1 MANYQGYKN
10 SIENR
15 DSYIEKFLPL
25 VNRMAGRL
33 ALGLPSHVDR
43 DDLVGSGIMGLL
55 DALEKYNPSKG
66 PMKNYV
72 ALRIQGT
79 MLDHLRKMSW
89 LPRTLISKLK
99 EVESAYTQ
107 LRGELLREPTEMEVA
122 YQLGLEIKDL
132 SSIMAHVN
140 QKSLLS
146 IDEYL
151 FVGDEGEKKLSD
163 LLPDNKIENN
173 PEESLTEKEKKE
185 RLAKAI
191 EGLTEREQL
200 VLHLYYR
207 EELTL
212 REIGNILGVSESRVS
227 QLHGRAMVKLR
238 QQLKDG

>member
-1 MANYQGYKN
+1 
-10 SIENR
+10 
-15 DSYIEKFLPL
+15 
-25 VNRMAGRL
+25 
-33 ALGLPSHVDR
+33 
-43 DDLVGSGIMGLL
+43 DLVGSGILGLL

-79 MLDHLRKMSW
+79 MLDHLRKMRW
-89 LPRTLISKLK
+89 LPRALISKLK
-99 EVESAYTQ
+99 EVDSAYTQ
-107 LRGELLREPTEMEVA
+107 LRGELLREPTEKEVA
-122 YQLGLEIKDL
+122 HQLGIATRDL
-132 SSIMAHVN
+132 GSMMAHVN

-146 IDEYL
+146 MDEYL

-163 LLPDNKIENN
+163 LVPDNKTENN
-173 PEESLTEKEKKE
+173 PEESLTDKE
-185 RLAKAI
+185 RKDRLAEAI

-200 VLHLYYR
+200 ALHLYYR

-212 REIGNILGVSESRVS
+212 KEIGRILEVSESRVS